1 MPHIDYNLL
10 TLAVGTGSLILLL
23 AELRS
28 NHVWNQKRTSYE
40 LMNETINSGHMTG
53 AMDVLLSKFGWDLL
67 GGRETYADV
76 AARVK
81 PKAGELQSLDQPLIV
96 VMRHLEMVSI
106 SMSHGIIDERIV
118 YDSMRYFFEKIYR
131 AALPFIEKERAR
143 RGDDEVYVQFERYA
157 VKWRDAPVHGRLSA
171 PRFKR

>member
-106 SMSHGIIDERIV
+106 SMSHGIIDEHIV

-157 VKWRDAPVHGRLSA
+157 VKWRHAPVHGRLSA